1 MFDWLGTT
9 VLFVISAGWGVA
21 LAGAVTLSLGTIR
34 SGERLPKVAG
44 LLHGLALLLIGLGLL
59 LTGALGP
66 TAWDTK
72 AGLQISP
79 FATASLLLLIGLV
92 SHPLEQSRTG
102 KILDLV
108 FSWLAVVAGIWGMV
122 ILFVGG

>member
-1 MFDWLGTT
+1 MQL
-9 VLFVISAGWGVA
+9 VIAAGWGIA
-21 LAGAVTLSLGTIR
+21 LAGAMTLTLANIRPDNRMRKWGSL
-34 SGERLPKVAG
+34 LP
-44 LLHGLALLLIGLGLL
+44 GLALLLIGLGLL
-59 LTGALGP
+59 LAGALGP

-92 SHPLEQSRTG
+92 SHSLEQSKPG
-102 KILDLV
+102 KALGLV
-108 FSWLAVVAGIWGMV
+108 LAWLASAAGIWGMV